1 MLKKPLARPLWLEIN
16 LKNLD
21 NNIAV
26 LRKIVGKDKKIIAVI
41 KADAYG
47 HGAVKIAQRL
57 EKLKIDY
64 LAVASLEEA
73 IELRENKIKLPVLV
87 LGYIDDCYLKEIV
100 AYQITP
106 TIFSLDFAKKLNHY
120 AKNQNLKVK
129 IQIKIDTGM
138 NRLGFPYE
146 EAGEIVKKISKLE
159 NLKIEG
165 IFSHLA
171 CSKEK
176 NNNFNYL
183 QFQRFK
189 NLLEDIDKIGI
200 KIEMKHLANS
210 GGIVNYPEFILNT
223 VRPGELLYGFSDFY
237 LNSKNK
243 IGEEKN
249 QLLPLKPLLSFKS
262 KIISLKKVKKNE
274 KIGYDQT
281 YRVLKDSTIAVIPV
295 GYADGYPR
303 LLSNLGEVLIKGQRA
318 KIVGII
324 CMDLT
329 MVDVSNIKGLKVL
342 DEVILIG
349 KDKNQVIKAPE
360 IAKLAQTIPDEIVS
374 RLGKRVPKVYLD

>member
-1 MLKKPLARPLWLEIN
+1 
-16 LKNLD
+16 
-21 NNIAV
+21 
-26 LRKIVGKDKKIIAVI
+26 
-41 KADAYG
+41 
-47 HGAVKIAQRL
+47 
-57 EKLKIDY
+57 
-64 LAVASLEEA
+64 
-73 IELRENKIKLPVLV
+73 
-87 LGYIDDCYLKEIV
+87 
-100 AYQITP
+100 
-106 TIFSLDFAKKLNHY
+106 
-120 AKNQNLKVK
+120 
-129 IQIKIDTGM
+129 
-138 NRLGFPYE
+138 
-146 EAGEIVKKISKLE
+146 
-159 NLKIEG
+159 
-165 IFSHLA
+165 
-171 CSKEK
+171 
-176 NNNFNYL
+176 
-183 QFQRFK
+183 
-189 NLLEDIDKIGI
+189 
-200 KIEMKHLANS
+200 MKHLANS

-360 IAKLAQTIPDEIVS
+360 IAQLAQTIPDEIVS